1 MSAAAVTLFD
11 KPAVAAPKRALT
23 AAQREALRHVHTYR
37 RHRNTL
43 TGGWYLGPKFFKR
56 ATVAALVREGLVRRE
71 KNTIAG
77 RDYRLELT
85 MAGIMALEKLEKS
98 DAR

>member
-23 AAQREALRHVHTYR
+23 AAQREALRHVKQYR
-37 RHRNTL
+37 RHRCTFS
-43 TGGWYLGPKFFKR
+43 GGWYLGPQFFQR
-56 ATVAALVREGLVRRE
+56 ATITALVREGLVRRE
-71 KNTIAG
+71 KNPG
-77 RDYRLELT
+77 HGKGYHLELT
-85 MAGIMALEKLEKS
+85 MAGGVVLEKLEKS